1 MKDYIKIL
9 KLEEIN
15 WGGIVE
21 LAIEAQEAKGFSDL
35 EDTFYKSFE
44 ELEDTFYTCG
54 TSQAIDKEINK
65 QLSFIENY
73 INSLPSKDKEKIQ
86 KQIFT
91 FLNKQ
96 LGENYGKK
104 I

>member
-35 EDTFYKSFE
+35 EDTFYKPFE
-44 ELEDTFYTCG
+44 ELEDTFYICG
-54 TSQAIDKEINK
+54 TNQVIDKEINK
-65 QLSFIENY
+65 QLSFIESY

-91 FLNKQ
+91 FLNK
-96 LGENYGKK
+96 
-104 I
+104 